1 LLQKIS
7 YILFG
12 LVIVLVIAPVGMAV
26 QYARPDGTVS
36 AGSWTEVNAPSLHEA
51 TDEIT
56 ANDNTDYAQTTTNDD
71 TMELTLSNVTD
82 PQTGTGHVISFRMM
96 TLGTGSKERCRVEL
110 FQGTTPIA
118 STNNEQSQD
127 AYTTHTYTLDPTTE
141 ADAISDYSDLRF
153 KVVSSS
159 VGGGETVRVTWVEL
173 EVPDA
178 AAATVP
184 TLSTPT
190 ATAIDTTSAS
200 LGATVDSNGG
210 AFVSERGTLWDTNGP
225 PIDANQLA
233 EGGTGTGTFSHSRTS
248 LPAGTLVYYRG
259 YATNSAGTG
268 YSSDDSFYTE
278 PTPASNV
285 GFPVVADTN
294 MRITWTVGT
303 GGPFGFRQRNTLG
316 AELR

>member
-12 LVIVLVIAPVGMAV
+12 LFIILAIAPAGMAV
-26 QYARPDGTVS
+26 QYARPDGTAS
-36 AGSWTEVNAPSLHEA
+36 AGNWAEVNAPSLHGA

-71 TMELTLSNVTD
+71 TMELTLSSVTD
-82 PQTGTGHVISFRMM
+82 PQTGTGHIIRFRMM
-96 TLGTGSKERCRVEL
+96 TLGTGSKERCQVQL
-110 FQGTTPIA
+110 FEGTTPIA

-127 AYTTHTYTLDPTTE
+127 AYTTHTYTLVSAE
-141 ADAISDYSDLRF
+141 ADNISDYSDLRF

-159 VGGGETVRVTWVEL
+159 VDVDETVRVTWVEL

-178 AAATVP
+178 AAATAP
-184 TLSTPT
+184 TLSNPT
-190 ATAIDTTSAS
+190 ATAIDTTSAT

-233 EGGTGTGTFSHSRTS
+233 EGGTGTGTFLR
-248 LPAGTLVYYRG
+248 YQ
-259 YATNSAGTG
+259 
-268 YSSDDSFYTE
+268 
-278 PTPASNV
+278 
-285 GFPVVADTN
+285 
-294 MRITWTVGT
+294 
-303 GGPFGFRQRNTLG
+303 FGRHRVLI
-316 AELR
+316 